1 MPTIRRVQEEHP
13 GRYKRIIVPF
23 TDGSTHPLVITADIE
38 KAIESNGRS
47 IISDIEQTVTLAII
61 DDHWKEHLRSMDELK
76 TSTSLA
82 SFEQKDP
89 LVVYKMESY
98 KLFEGLVHRIN
109 EVTTS
114 YLAKGDLVLQ
124 APEDVQEAR
133 APRKVETS
141 KTSTNR
147 SQQEQLAARR
157 AAEGVSKQPK
167 VQTFQREGV
176 KTKRNDA
183 CPCGSG
189 KKFKHCHG
197 K

>member
-1 MPTIRRVQEEHP
+1 MPTIHRVSEEQP

-23 TDGSTHPLVITADIE
+23 TDGSTHPLMITADIE
-38 KAIESNGRS
+38 KAIESKGRS

-61 DDHWKEHLRSMDELK
+61 DEHWKEHLRSMDELK
-76 TSTSLA
+76 SATSLA

-89 LVVYKMESY
+89 LVVYKMEAY
-98 KLFEGLVHRIN
+98 KLFEGLVQQVN
-109 EVTTS
+109 QATTA

-124 APEDVQEAR
+124 DPKDVQEAR
-133 APRKVETS
+133 TPKKPVSAST
-141 KTSTNR
+141 TTNR
-147 SQQEQLAARR
+147 SQEEAAARR
-157 AAEGVSKQPK
+157 AAEGVSRPQK
-167 VQTFQREGV
+167 VETFQRQEAKV
-176 KTKRNDA
+176 KRNDM